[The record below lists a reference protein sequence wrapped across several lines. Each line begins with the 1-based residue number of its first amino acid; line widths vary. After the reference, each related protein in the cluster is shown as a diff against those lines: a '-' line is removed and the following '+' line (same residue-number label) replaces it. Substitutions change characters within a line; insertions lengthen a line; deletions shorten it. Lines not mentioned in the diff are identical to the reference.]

1 MTARTAFTKTVTV
14 AALTAVATSITTAAV
29 TTAIAALA
37 TVTTTVAVTAAGQDD
52 FSLENL
58 VGRRVQIRR
67 EAFAGVRRVDMSGC
81 RAPGRYGCQKYYQ
94 KKYQCTHRFS

>member
-1 MTARTAFTKTVTV
+1 VTARTAFTKTVTV
-14 AALTAVATSITTAAV
+14 AALTTV
-29 TTAIAALA
+29 
-37 TVTTTVAVTAAGQDD
+37 TVTTAGQDD